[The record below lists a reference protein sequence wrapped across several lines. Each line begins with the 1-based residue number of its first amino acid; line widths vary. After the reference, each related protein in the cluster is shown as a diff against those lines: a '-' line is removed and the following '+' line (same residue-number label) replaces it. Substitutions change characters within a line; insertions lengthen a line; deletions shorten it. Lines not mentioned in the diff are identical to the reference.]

1 MKVLVVL
8 AQPPSLEGGAPGRCA
23 VGLLRG
29 LQAHGLDV
37 QAVAARQIHAVPGG
51 VPSDLPVELV
61 DVEPP
66 DRRFH
71 SFRRLRRPRAD
82 LAGSAF
88 EQRVAERARDVDV
101 VHLEETETF
110 WTGRGVNVPKLLHI
124 HYLARRDRNFG
135 PPWRRQFREV
145 LEFTLAER
153 YAARRNRFLV
163 ASSPI
168 IATHLRQLAPAAE
181 VVHAP
186 LSLDPRHYTR
196 ATLAEPIAGLIGT
209 ASWAPTAAAM
219 QRLVRTVW
227 PKVRKVCPDARLL
240 VAGRG
245 VNDLL
250 RDVREPGIEIVG
262 EVASAADFL
271 GGLSVLLYPLQR
283 GSGMKVKVLEAIA
296 SGLPVVTTPPGSEG
310 IQAGEGVVIQ
320 DDDDLLAEAAGRL
333 LVDDEERR
341 ARGAAAREGFDRRYT
356 PEEATSPLVSLYER
370 MVN

>member
-1 MKVLVVL
+1 MCGR
-8 AQPPSLEGGAPGRCA
+8 PPSGPASSRPRRPGRRRPADPRRTGWRPSRPSCRTGRRGA
-23 VGLLRG
+23 SRPTVPLVSTATAPACRSCGQRVRATRRRACPRRRRRSSGGDRNVLDGSRRERAEASAHPLPRASGSELR
-29 LQAHGLDV
+29 A
-37 QAVAARQIHAVPGG
+37 AVAAGNFEKCSNSRSPNGMRHAG
-51 VPSDLPVELV
+51 
-61 DVEPP
+61 
-66 DRRFH
+66 
-71 SFRRLRRPRAD
+71 
-82 LAGSAF
+82 
-88 EQRVAERARDVDV
+88 
-101 VHLEETETF
+101 
-110 WTGRGVNVPKLLHI
+110 
-124 HYLARRDRNFG
+124 
-135 PPWRRQFREV
+135 
-145 LEFTLAER
+145 
-153 YAARRNRFLV
+153 NRFLV
-163 ASSPI
+163 ASSPV
-168 IATHLRQLAPAAE
+168 IATHLQQLAPAAE
-181 VVHAP
+181 VVLAP
-186 LSLDPRHYTR
+186 LSVDPRHYTR

-227 PKVRKVCPDARLL
+227 PKVRKACPDARLL

-296 SGLPVVTTPPGSEG
+296 SGLPVVTTPAGSEG
-310 IQAGEGVVIQ
+310 IQAGEGVVVQ

-333 LVDDEERR
+333 LVDDEEKR
-341 ARGAAAREGFDRRYT
+341 ARGAAAREAFDRRYT